1 MSLLR
6 LLWREGNEK
15 RKLWWCGLEGPRW
28 ERKVVEGERKM
39 TGKVVL
45 TWSGFKSECRLFGCD
60 NDERDL

>member
-1 MSLLR
+1 VVVR
-6 LLWREGNEK
+6 
-15 RKLWWCGLEGPRW
+15 GLEGPRW